1 MKNGTYEGVFGE
13 LNKSLFTLKE
23 ASEYLEI
30 TEEELYSAWLDE
42 EIDGDVMFSVKEIRR
57 FKKECRENEG

>member
-42 EIDGDVMFSVKEIRR
+42 EIDGDVMFNVKEIRR
-57 FKKECRENEG
+57 FKKDCRK